1 MHSTLDVSVAGVNHA
16 TLSAAVRQASVL
28 RYTPAGV
35 AVMTLTLEHQSQILQ
50 AGHARQVAFTLEATA
65 LESVAL
71 AVESLTMGETYTFE
85 GFWAPA
91 HYRTQR
97 LTFHILAVLTSLDH

>member
-1 MHSTLDVSVAGVNHA
+1 MALDHSDSTKGINQA
-16 TLSAAVRQASVL
+16 TLSATVLQKSVV

-35 AVMTLTLEHQSQILQ
+35 AIMNLHLEHSSQVQQ
-50 AGHARQVAFTLEATA
+50 AKSFRTIQFSIEAIA
-65 LESVAL
+65 LDDIAL
-71 AVESLTMGETYTFE
+71 LVNGLNIGETYTFE

-97 LTFHILAVLTSLDH
+97 ITFHILALH